1 MKTIKSLTGLATLLL
16 FFSPTLNAQDVL
28 TGHEAAAV
36 FQKAEIVRTSKYST
50 APSFIKF
57 KANERIDFD
66 DFQTWTKS
74 AMKLDAGMGFTL
86 LSTEKDRLGQ
96 KHYRYQQTWNG
107 KLIEHAKW
115 IVHVHNDK
123 VISMNGLIFS
133 SIQSSNAATLS
144 ESIALNQAT
153 DFIAADLYK
162 WEIEI
167 EEEHVKRES
176 GNPDATYFPSGELLY
191 VSSGGSYAP
200 SSYRLAY
207 KFNIYAHTPVSRHD
221 IYVDA
226 SNGEIIYVNEVFH
239 SIDVPGTA
247 ETAYSGSQT
256 IIADS
261 FGGSYRLRETTRG
274 NGVNTYDMNEG
285 TNYGNAVDFVDDD
298 NIWNNA
304 NADLD
309 EYATDAHWGAEMTY
323 DYYWLEHQR
332 NSIDDNGFALNSYVH
347 YDVEYAN
354 AFWDGQRMTYGDGNG
369 GTWDPLTAL
378 DIAGHEVTHGL
389 TTFTAGLVYQAE
401 SGALNESFSDIFGTS
416 IENFARPLNWNWDIG
431 EDIGSPLRS
440 MSNPNSFGD
449 PDTYFGTNWASLTGG
464 DNGGVHTNSGVQ
476 NFWYY
481 LLVEGGTGTN
491 DNSDAYTVNGLGFEE
506 ASDIAF
512 RNLTVYLTDNSN
524 YAEAR
529 FYAIQA
535 AVDLFGG
542 CTPQVE
548 ATTNAWYAVGVGP
561 EYVSTVIA
569 DMDAPLTL
577 GCSAPFT
584 VDFSNLSSNGT
595 TFEWD
600 FGDGNTSTDIS
611 PSHTYLADG
620 LYTIQLIADGGLCGI
635 DTTEW
640 IDFISVDP
648 VNPCIVN
655 MPDAGTGPIQT
666 ECNGTLFDSGGASDN
681 YGADEDAQIT
691 VAPLGAATVDI
702 NFVLFDVEAGQSG
715 SCNYDYLEVF
725 DGPTTASP
733 SLGVFCNNNIP
744 TTLSSTG
751 ESLTFLFHSDGG
763 VQDAGFQIDWNC
775 NYPTVPPT
783 ADYISDTD
791 TTCNGEI
798 AFTDLSSDGPSQW
811 LWDFGDGNT
820 STDQNPTHDYTVNGD
835 YTVVLTVT
843 NLNGNDS
850 KTEIDFIHVDLPVA
864 PGGTGD
870 NICENQTADLTAMN
884 NTGGDL
890 IWFDSPTGG
899 TQLFNGPNFTTSPL
913 TTTTSFYVEESV
925 TGAQETMGPADNTFG
940 TGGFFSG
947 DQHLVFD
954 VTEPLLLKSVLVYAD
969 GAGDRIIELR
979 DNFGVVV
986 QSLTVNIPN
995 GPSVVNLNFDLE
1007 VGTDWQLGTEDGSSP
1022 ALYRNN
1028 SGPSYPYSSLGGE
1041 VIITQASPGLDWYYF
1056 FYNWVLEEKGCT
1068 SERTEVIANVSSQ
1081 ADASIDPVSPLCSSD
1096 TPIALTSSEAG
1107 GIWSGTGVNG
1117 TDFEP
1122 GTAGVGNHTVY
1133 YDISGTCGDIDS
1145 ISISVAD
1152 SYDATITNP
1161 GVLCTDASP
1170 LNLISA
1176 DAGGVWT
1183 GTGITDANA
1192 GTFDPALAGD
1202 GTHTIDYVISGSCGD
1217 SDQIDIIVNEKPDP
1231 SVDPAG
1237 PFCRYEQPYQMTAT
1251 TAGGQWSADCGAC
1264 ISLTGEFSPLISG
1277 SGTWLIYYSVG
1288 GVCSD
1293 ASTTAIAVSECLGVE
1308 ENVGQ
1313 GISVYPNPT
1322 KNEITIDFG
1331 NVFEGSIKITDMR
1344 GREVFNKSINE
1355 SKTELL
1361 LKDHIS
1367 RGTYI
1372 LSIFDADLK
1381 AVRTEKLI
1389 IQ

>member
-1 MKTIKSLTGLATLLL
+1 MKTIKSLTGLVSLLL
-16 FFSPTLNAQDVL
+16 FFSPSLNAQDIL
-28 TGHEAAAV
+28 TGHQADAV
-36 FQKAEIVRTSKYST
+36 YQKAEIVRTSKYST

-57 KANERIDFD
+57 KLNERIDFD
-66 DFQTWTKS
+66 EFKSWTKS
-74 AMKLDAGMGFTL
+74 AMKLDEGMGFKL
-86 LSTEKDRLGQ
+86 ISTEKDRLGQ
-96 KHYRYQQTWNG
+96 KHYRYQQTFNG
-107 KLIEHAKW
+107 ILIEHAKW
-115 IVHVHNDK
+115 IVHVQNDK
-123 VISMNGLIFS
+123 VISMNGLIYPS
-133 SIQSSNAATLS
+133 LNTGSTPSLLEISAL
-144 ESIALNQAT
+144 ESAK
-153 DFIAADLYK
+153 DFIGADIYK
-162 WEIEI
+162 WELPI
-167 EEEHVKRES
+167 EEAHVKRES
-176 GNPDATYFPSGELLY
+176 GDPNATYYPSGDLVF
-191 VSSGGSYAP
+191 VSNGGSYSP
-200 SSYRLAY
+200 ESFKLAY
-207 KFNIYAHTPVSRHD
+207 KLNIYAHSPVSRNEV
-221 IYVDA
+221 YVDA

-298 NIWNNA
+298 NIWNNGNA
-304 NADLD
+304 NLD

-347 YDVEYAN
+347 YDQNYAN

-369 GTWDPLTAL
+369 TTWDPLTAL

-440 MSNPNSFGD
+440 MSNPNAFGD

-491 DNSDAYTVNGLGFEE
+491 DNSDAYTVNGLDFEE

-512 RNLTVYLTDNSN
+512 RNLTVYLTDNSD
-524 YAEAR
+524 YADAR

-542 CTPQVE
+542 CSPQVE
-548 ATTNAWYAVGVGP
+548 STTNAWYAVGVGP
-561 EYVSTVIA
+561 EYVSDVIA
-569 DMDAPLTL
+569 DMDAPLTV
-577 GCSAPFT
+577 GCAAPFT
-584 VDFSNLSSNGT
+584 VDFANLSVNGT

-611 PSHTYLADG
+611 PSHTYTADG
-620 LYTIQLIADGGLCGI
+620 LYTIQLISDGGLCGI

-640 IDFISVDP
+640 IDFVSVDP
-648 VNPCIVN
+648 VNPCIIN
-655 MPDAGTGPIQT
+655 MPDGGTGPTQT
-666 ECNGTLFDSGGASDN
+666 ECNGTLFDSGGAPDN

-691 VAPLGAATVDI
+691 VSPLGAATLDLD
-702 NFVLFDVEAGQSG
+702 FVLFDVEAGQSG

-751 ESLTFLFHSDGG
+751 GSITFLFHSDGG
-763 VQDAGFQIDWNC
+763 VEDQGFQIDWSC

-783 ADYISDTD
+783 ADFTSDVD

-798 AFTDLSSDGPSQW
+798 AFTDLSLDGPSQW

-820 STDQNPTHDYTVNGD
+820 STDQNPTHDYTANGD
-835 YTVVLTVT
+835 YTVVLTAT
-843 NLNGNDS
+843 NLNGSDS
-850 KTEIDFIHVDLPVA
+850 KTEIDFIHVNLPPA
-864 PGGTGD
+864 PSGTGD
-870 NICENQTADLTAMN
+870 DICENQTANLIATDN
-884 NTGGDL
+884 SGGEL
-890 IWFDSPTGG
+890 NWFDSPTGG
-899 TQLFNGPNFTTSPL
+899 SQVFTGTNYTTSPL
-913 TTTTSFYVEESV
+913 TATTSFYVEESV
-925 TGAQETMGPADNTFG
+925 PGPQENIGPADNTFG

-969 GAGDRIIELR
+969 GAGDRVIELR
-979 DNFGVVV
+979 DNLGAVV

-1007 VGTDWQLGTEDGSSP
+1007 VGTDWQLGTEDGSNP

-1041 VIITQASPGLDWYYF
+1041 VVITQASPGLDWYYF
-1056 FYNWVLEEKGCT
+1056 FYNWVLEEKGCK
-1068 SERTEVIANVSSQ
+1068 SERTEITANVSPQ
-1081 ADASIDPVSPLCSSD
+1081 ADASIDAVSPLCSSD
-1096 TPIALTSSEAG
+1096 SPIALTSTQTG
-1107 GIWSGTGVNG
+1107 GNWSGTGVNG
-1117 TDFEP
+1117 SDFEP
-1122 GTAGVGNHTVY
+1122 ATAGVGNHTVY

-1170 LNLISA
+1170 LNLIST
-1176 DAGGVWT
+1176 DAGGIWS

-1192 GTFDPALAGD
+1192 GTFDPSVAGD
-1202 GTHTIDYVISGSCGD
+1202 GTHTIDYVITGSCGD
-1217 SDQIDIIVNEKPDP
+1217 ADQIDVIVNEKPDP

-1237 PFCRYEQPYQMTAT
+1237 PFCRYELPYQMTAT
-1251 TAGGQWSADCGAC
+1251 TAGGQWSADCGTC
-1264 ISLTGEFSPLISG
+1264 ISITGEFSPLISG
-1277 SGTWLIYYSVG
+1277 AGTWLVYYSVG

-1308 ENVGQ
+1308 ENNGQ
-1313 GISVYPNPT
+1313 TISIYPNPT
-1322 KNEITIDFG
+1322 NNEITINFT
-1331 NVFEGSIKITDMR
+1331 NVFEGFVEITDIS
-1344 GREVFNKSINE
+1344 GRKVLNKYVNDSQAE
-1355 SKTELL
+1355 FL
-1361 LKDHIS
+1361 LKEHIS

-1372 LSIFDADLK
+1372 LTIFDANLK
-1381 AVRTEKLI
+1381 VIRTEKLI